1 MSPLGSST
9 YCDEGPGWESK
20 AEMKPN
26 ASVQANGPFCALLS
40 VFVKGSHPYWDGC
53 EE

>member
-9 YCDEGPGWESK
+9 YCDEGPGWGSK
-20 AEMKPN
+20 AEMKPK
-26 ASVQANGPFCALLS
+26 ASVQAAGPFCALLS
-40 VFVKGSHPYWDGC
+40 VFLKESHPYWDGC